1 MLVYM
6 KAGGSSGTV
15 FAWDLRWQQQPIVLS
30 GVAAGEFQSHSLSE
44 SEIWEVQYDSY
55 SSNIGNMSTSRVL
68 PVMICSE
75 DGILAVVEQGMKFV
89 AISSFFHSSALV
101 ERLKVRNPL
110 NSWLNH
116 VLSTAL
122 TLTDRTP
129 R

>member
-75 DGILAVVEQGMKFV
+75 DGILAVVEQGEEPIELLAEPC
-89 AISSFFHSSALV
+89 AINSFDID
-101 ERLKVRNPL
+101 RQNPSDVICSL
-110 NSWLNH
+110 EWEAIAILMR
-116 VLSTAL
+116 A
-122 TLTDRTP
+122 
-129 R
+129 